1 MDGKKDPNVDQ
12 KIKAK
17 IEGYWQACDCGM
29 RNRLGG
35 CGGQANGKNEES
47 LMTSG
52 VLFIR
57 LAYT

>member
-1 MDGKKDPNVDQ
+1 MGN
-12 KIKAK
+12 
-17 IEGYWQACDCGM
+17 WQACDCGM

-35 CGGQANGKNEES
+35 CGGQATGKNEES
-47 LMTSG
+47 RMTSG

>member
-1 MDGKKDPNVDQ
+1 MGN
-12 KIKAK
+12 
-17 IEGYWQACDCGM
+17 WQACVYWGDCGM

-35 CGGQANGKNEES
+35 CGGQVTGKSEES

>member
-1 MDGKKDPNVDQ
+1 MGN
-12 KIKAK
+12 
-17 IEGYWQACDCGM
+17 WQACDCGM

-35 CGGQANGKNEES
+35 CGGQANGKKNEES